1 MTTIKRILF
10 IFCFLCSSFPVVNAE
25 NKVAQDDQ
33 TLPHED
39 PASAKFITIYKGTL
53 RCADCPGIRTE
64 IRLNSHNLLYR
75 ETDTYLERNVM
86 REMKGTYNTE
96 RGYKKKRNATVYVL
110 DDDKPGQ
117 ERRFL
122 KLDENTLLML
132 GTNGE
137 IIGKDKSF
145 KLFKAK

>member
-1 MTTIKRILF
+1 MTTMRRILF
-10 IFCFLCSSFPVVNAE
+10 IFCFLCASVVHAE
-25 NKVAQDDQ
+25 NKKAQDDQ
-33 TLPHED
+33 TPPHED

-53 RCADCPGIRTE
+53 RCADCPGILTE
-64 IRLNSHNLLYR
+64 IRLDSHNLLYR
-75 ETDTYLERNVM
+75 ETDTYLERNVIS
-86 REMKGTYNTE
+86 EMKGTYNTE

-137 IIGKDKSF
+137 IIGKDKSY
-145 KLFKAK
+145 KLFKVK